1 MQHTKIKSLVLACH
15 LNKKG
20 THLEF
25 SIALSVLQQLEE
37 ELRTL
42 LWPTTLGRLVSLGLT
57 KQNKTHQLN
66 FPNTATFT
74 TDTFEHTESVESC
87 VESIHDHSIK
97 LEGHVKRMNLSES
110 IQWPGVESI
119 FIHSELLANINLE
132 RMITFYYG
140 LSMPRQGRIQCYSI
154 ILQTKHMESS

>member
-1 MQHTKIKSLVLACH
+1 MQHTNIKSLVLACQ

-25 SIALSVLQQLEE
+25 SVALGVLQQLEE

-57 KQNKTHQLN
+57 KENKTHQLN
-66 FPNTATFT
+66 FPNKATFT
-74 TDTFEHTESVESC
+74 TDTFKHTESVESC

-97 LEGHVKRMNLSES
+97 LEDHNKRMNLSES
-110 IQWPGVESI
+110 IHWVNL
-119 FIHSELLANINLE
+119 HSPRAACEHQSWTHHHFLLWTEYA
-132 RMITFYYG
+132 TT
-140 LSMPRQGRIQCYSI
+140 RIQCYSI
-154 ILQTKHMESS
+154 ILPTKHMESS